1 MKLKKTGRI
10 FSRKLF
16 LLCLDRGRVVEGS
29 VITVLDALVNGKIN
43 GKPPQCLQILRE
55 LARRIRL
62 KLAGSQARVQSAVP
76 LSTREQALV
85 RGRLVSFFNE
95 ELEVQFEESAEI
107 LGGLRIQIGS
117 EVWDGTILSYL
128 GRVSSFLLED
138 A

>member
-43 GKPPQCLQILRE
+43 GQPPQCLQILRE

-76 LSTREQALV
+76 LSTREKALV

-95 ELEVQFEESAEI
+95 ELEVQFEDSAEI

>member
-1 MKLKKTGRI
+1 M
-10 FSRKLF
+10 
-16 LLCLDRGRVVEGS
+16 EGS

-43 GKPPQCLQILRE
+43 GQPPQCLQILRE

-76 LSTREQALV
+76 LSTREKALV

-95 ELEVQFEESAEI
+95 ELEVQFEDSAEI

>member
-95 ELEVQFEESAEI
+95 ELEVQFEDSAEI

>member
-43 GKPPQCLQILRE
+43 GKQPQCLQILRE

-76 LSTREQALV
+76 LSTREKALV

-95 ELEVQFEESAEI
+95 ELEVQFEDSAEI

-128 GRVSSFLLED
+128 GRVSSFLLEN